1 MEFQGVEFS
10 GQAPCMLLCSAG
22 VEESPFCL
30 SACSHSQLRAVLQ
43 VGQVLSLLAESIDP
57 LQGLSFF
64 RFSGPLNQWAYY
76 IPDQEYLVLGLNVGP
91 KCMREAGGFVERR
104 AEWST
109 RGMGSDQWE
118 VDRCP
123 CLPARRPRELPLCLH
138 RRPDEMNHAAR
149 GAVRALNL
157 ACRIGIADAEASL
170 SLNRPWRV
178 DAFLL
183 PMCVCGSALSE
194 RGNRR
199 RQHAHREV
207 CVHLPEFLRT
217 TVTLHRTRP
226 RTHGPIDDHHSQ
238 QLSHHHEKPAKA
250 NLTKKLESSSF

>member
-194 RGNRR
+194 RGNGGVNTPIVKCACTCPNFYVLQLHCIARGHARTDRSMIITRSNLATTMRNQQRR
-199 RQHAHREV
+199 
-207 CVHLPEFLRT
+207 T
-217 TVTLHRTRP
+217 
-226 RTHGPIDDHHSQ
+226 
-238 QLSHHHEKPAKA
+238 
-250 NLTKKLESSSF
+250 